1 MLVNWATFGKAFVTL
16 LVVMD
21 PIGTA
26 PVFLTLTR
34 EQSHRRAQRSAMGA
48 SLAAMVIV
56 LVFAL
61 FGQVVLSYLHVSLAS
76 LSIAGGLLLV
86 LVALEMLQDQTEPP
100 KEGEGV
106 ALVPLATP
114 LLAGPGAI
122 ATVMVLV
129 RQHSA
134 AADRFGVY
142 LAILATVV
150 VIGIVFLLAD
160 QVSRLIRPAAL
171 HLLTRIF
178 GFLLAA
184 IAVQLVVDGATS
196 LARAH

>member
-1 MLVNWATFGKAFVTL
+1 MNTATFGKTFVTL

-26 PVFLTLTR
+26 PVFLSLTR
-34 EQSHRRAQRSAMGA
+34 PMARRAAQRSAVVA
-48 SLAAMVIV
+48 SLAALGVV
-56 LVFAL
+56 SVFAL
-61 FGQVVLSYLHVSLAS
+61 FGQVVLTYLHVSLAS

-86 LVALEMLQDQTEPP
+86 LIALEMLQGQERPPADTDQI
-100 KEGEGV
+100 

-129 RQHSA
+129 RQQPGSSA
-134 AADRFGVY
+134 RLGVY
-142 LAILATVV
+142 AGILATVM
-150 VIGIVFLLAD
+150 VIGAVLLLAE
-160 QVSRLIRPAAL
+160 RLAKWIPAPIL
-171 HLLTRIF
+171 HFLTRIF

-184 IAVQLVVDGATS
+184 IAVQLVVDGALI
-196 LARAH
+196 LAR

>member
-1 MLVNWATFGKAFVTL
+1 MSWAAFGKTFVTL
-16 LVVMD
+16 FVVMD

-26 PVFLTLTR
+26 PVFLSLTR
-34 EQSHRRAQRSAMGA
+34 EQPHRQAQRAALAA
-48 SLAAMVIV
+48 SLAAMAVV

-61 FGQVVLSYLHVSLAS
+61 FGQVVLNYLHVSLAS

-86 LVALEMLQDQTEPP
+86 LVALEMLQGHGTPP
-100 KEGEGV
+100 EGEGGI

-129 RQHSA
+129 RQQPGVGAHV
-134 AADRFGVY
+134 GVY
-142 LAILATVV
+142 LGILATVV
-150 VIGIVFLLAD
+150 VIALVFLIAEQLATWIP
-160 QVSRLIRPAAL
+160 SAAL
-171 HLLTRIF
+171 HFLTRIF

-184 IAVQLVVDGATS
+184 IAVQLVVDGATA
-196 LARAH
+196 LAH

>member
-1 MLVNWATFGKAFVTL
+1 VSWTTFGETFVTL
-16 LVVMD
+16 FVVMD

-26 PVFLTLTR
+26 PVFLSLTR
-34 EQSHRRAQRSAMGA
+34 HQPRRGARRAAVAA
-48 SLAAMVIV
+48 SVAAMVVV

-61 FGQVVLSYLHVSLAS
+61 FGRVVLGYLHVSLPS

-86 LVALEMLQDQTEPP
+86 LVALEMLQGQGAPA
-100 KEGEGV
+100 EGDTGI

-129 RQHSA
+129 SRHRGTA
-134 AADRFGVY
+134 AHLGIY
-142 LAILATVV
+142 LGILATVA
-150 VIGIVFLLAD
+150 VIAAVFLLAD
-160 QVSRLIRPAAL
+160 QLAKWIPASAL
-171 HLLTRIF
+171 HFLTRIF

-184 IAVQLVVDGATS
+184 IAVQLVVDGATA
-196 LARAH
+196 LAR

>member
-1 MLVNWATFGKAFVTL
+1 MTLTTFGKTFVTL

-26 PVFLTLTR
+26 PVFLALTR
-34 EQSHRRAQRSAMGA
+34 AKPSQGAQRAAVAASAGA
-48 SLAAMVIV
+48 LGIV

-61 FGQVVLSYLHVSLAS
+61 FGQAVLSYLRVSLAS

-86 LVALEMLQDQTEPP
+86 LVSLEMLQGRADAPE
-100 KEGEGV
+100 EGAGI

-122 ATVMVLV
+122 ATIMVLV
-129 RQHSA
+129 RQQHGTA
-134 AADRFGVY
+134 AEAGVY
-142 LAILATVV
+142 AGIVATVLV
-150 VIGIVFLLAD
+150 VGAVLLLAE
-160 QVSRLIRPAAL
+160 RLAKWIPPAAL
-171 HLLTRIF
+171 HFTTRIF

-184 IAVQLVVDGATS
+184 IAVQLVVDGATA
-196 LARAH
+196 LAS

>member
-1 MLVNWATFGKAFVTL
+1 MSWESFGEAFVTL

-26 PVFLTLTR
+26 PVFVALTR
-34 EQSHRRAQRSAMGA
+34 HQTSSGARRSALGA
-48 SLAAMVIV
+48 SLGAMVIV
-56 LVFAL
+56 FIFAL
-61 FGQVVLSYLHVSLAS
+61 FGQVVLSYLRVSLAS

-86 LVALEMLQDQTEPP
+86 LVALEMLQDQTAPP

-129 RQHSA
+129 RQHHGTA
-134 AADRFGVY
+134 AHLGVY

-150 VIGIVFLLAD
+150 VIGAVFLLAD
-160 QVSRLIRPAAL
+160 KLSSVIPSSAL
-171 HLLTRIF
+171 RLLTRIF

-184 IAVQLVVDGATS
+184 IAVQLVVDGATA
-196 LARAH
+196 LARG

>member
-1 MLVNWATFGKAFVTL
+1 MNWATFGKAFVTL

-26 PVFLTLTR
+26 PVFLALTR
-34 EQSHRRAQRSAMGA
+34 EQSHTTARRAALVA
-48 SLAAMVIV
+48 SLAALGIV

-61 FGQVVLSYLHVSLAS
+61 FGQVVLAYLHVSMAS
-76 LSIAGGLLLV
+76 LSIAGGLLLA
-86 LVALEMLQDQTEPP
+86 LVALEMLQDQTAPP
-100 KEGEGV
+100 THGEGV

-129 RQHSA
+129 RQHPGFSA
-134 AADRFGVY
+134 HLGVY

-150 VIGIVFLLAD
+150 VIGLVFLLAA
-160 QVSRLIRPAAL
+160 QLQRLIRPAAL
-171 HLLTRIF
+171 LFLTRIF
-178 GFLLAA
+178 GFLLTA
-184 IAVQLVVDGATS
+184 IAVQLVVDGATV
-196 LARAH
+196 LARG

>member
-1 MLVNWATFGKAFVTL
+1 VNTATFGKTFVTL

-26 PVFLTLTR
+26 PVFLSLTR
-34 EQSHRRAQRSAMGA
+34 PMARRAAQRSAVVA
-48 SLAAMVIV
+48 SLAALGVV
-56 LVFAL
+56 SVFAL
-61 FGQVVLSYLHVSLAS
+61 FGQVVLTYLHVSLAS

-86 LVALEMLQDQTEPP
+86 LIALEMLQGQERPPADTDQI
-100 KEGEGV
+100 

-129 RQHSA
+129 RQQPGSSA
-134 AADRFGVY
+134 RLGVY
-142 LAILATVV
+142 AGILATVM
-150 VIGIVFLLAD
+150 VIGAVLLLAE
-160 QVSRLIRPAAL
+160 RLAKWIPAPIL
-171 HLLTRIF
+171 HFLTRIF

-184 IAVQLVVDGATS
+184 IAVQLVVDGALI
-196 LARAH
+196 LAR

>member
-1 MLVNWATFGKAFVTL
+1 MSLATFGKTFVTL

-21 PIGTA
+21 PFGTA
-26 PVFLTLTR
+26 PVFLSLTR
-34 EQSHRRAQRSAMGA
+34 HQSRREAQRAALVA
-48 SLAAMVIV
+48 SVAAMAVV
-56 LVFAL
+56 FVFAL

-86 LVALEMLQDQTEPP
+86 LVALEMLQEHGVSPGDA
-100 KEGEGV
+100 EGI

-129 RQHSA
+129 RQQSGTPAHI
-134 AADRFGVY
+134 GIY
-142 LAILATVV
+142 MGILATVV
-150 VIGIVFLLAD
+150 VIGAVLLLAD
-160 QVSRLIRPAAL
+160 QLAKWIPSAAL
-171 HLLTRIF
+171 RFLTRIF

-184 IAVQLVVDGATS
+184 IAVQLVVDGATT
-196 LARAH
+196 LAH

>member
-1 MLVNWATFGKAFVTL
+1 MNWAAFGKAFVTL

-26 PVFLTLTR
+26 PVFLALTR
-34 EQSHRRAQRSAMGA
+34 EQTHQSARRAALAA
-48 SLAAMVIV
+48 SLAALAIV

-86 LVALEMLQDQTEPP
+86 LVALEMLQDQTAPP

-129 RQHSA
+129 RQHHGLA
-134 AADRFGVY
+134 AHLGVY
-142 LAILATVV
+142 MAILATVA
-150 VIGIVFLLAD
+150 VISLVFLLAN
-160 QVSRLIRPAAL
+160 QLSRLIRPAFL
-171 HLLTRIF
+171 SLLTRIF

-184 IAVQLVVDGATS
+184 IAVQLVVDGATT
-196 LARAH
+196 LARG

>member
-1 MLVNWATFGKAFVTL
+1 MSAAIFGKTFVTL

-21 PIGTA
+21 PFGTA

-34 EQSHRRAQRSAMGA
+34 RLARRTAQRAAILA
-48 SLAAMVIV
+48 SLAALGIV
-56 LVFAL
+56 LLFAL
-61 FGQVVLSYLHVSLAS
+61 FGQVVLAYLHVSLAS

-86 LVALEMLQDQTEPP
+86 LVALEMLQGQQSTPP
-100 KEGEGV
+100 EEEGI

-129 RQHSA
+129 RQQHSVGA
-134 AADRFGVY
+134 DLSVYVGIVATVAVIGAVLLVADRLSAWIPPSV
-142 LAILATVV
+142 
-150 VIGIVFLLAD
+150 
-160 QVSRLIRPAAL
+160 L
-171 HLLTRIF
+171 HFMTRIF
-178 GFLLAA
+178 GFLIAA

-196 LARAH
+196 LAR

>member
-1 MLVNWATFGKAFVTL
+1 MSWTAFGKCFVTL

-26 PVFLTLTR
+26 PVFLSLTER
-34 EQSHRRAQRSAMGA
+34 MPARRARQAAVSA
-48 SLAAMVIV
+48 SVAAMAIV
-56 LVFAL
+56 FVFAL
-61 FGQVVLSYLHVSLAS
+61 FGQAVLSYLRVSFPS

-86 LVALEMLQDQTEPP
+86 LVALEMLQ
-100 KEGEGV
+100 GEQSGAQSGEDI

-129 RQHSA
+129 RQGSGTA
-134 AADRFGVY
+134 AHLGVY
-142 LAILATVV
+142 LGILATVV
-150 VIGIVFLLAD
+150 VIAAVLLLAD
-160 QVSRLIRPAAL
+160 QLSRYLPTAILR
-171 HLLTRIF
+171 LLTRIF

-184 IAVQLVVDGATS
+184 IAVQLVVDGATT
-196 LARAH
+196 LAGR

>member
-1 MLVNWATFGKAFVTL
+1 VSLAVFGKTFVTL

-21 PIGTA
+21 PVGTA
-26 PVFLTLTR
+26 PVFLSLTR
-34 EQSHRRAQRSAMGA
+34 RQTKHEARVSALLA
-48 SLAAMVIV
+48 SLAAAGIV

-61 FGQVVLSYLHVSLAS
+61 FGQVVLSYLRVSLAS

-86 LVALEMLQDQTEPP
+86 LVALEMLQGSGTPLADTED
-100 KEGEGV
+100 V

-129 RQHSA
+129 RQQPGTA
-134 AADRFGVY
+134 AHLGVY
-142 LAILATVV
+142 AGILATTV
-150 VIGIVFLLAD
+150 VIAVVLLSAD
-160 QVSRLIRPAAL
+160 RLGKLIPAAAL

-184 IAVQLVVDGATS
+184 IAVQLVVNGALS
-196 LARAH
+196 LSR

>member
-1 MLVNWATFGKAFVTL
+1 MDWATFGKAFVTL

-26 PVFLTLTR
+26 PVFLALTR
-34 EQSHRRAQRSAMGA
+34 ERGSRHARQAAMGA
-48 SLAAMVIV
+48 SLAAMAIV

-86 LVALEMLQDQTEPP
+86 LVALEMLQGQVGPP
-100 KEGEGV
+100 EGEEGV

-122 ATVMVLV
+122 ATVMVLIR
-129 RQHSA
+129 RQSGLA
-134 AADRFGVY
+134 AHVGVY
-142 LAILATVV
+142 LAILATVAVIAV
-150 VIGIVFLLAD
+150 VFILAS
-160 QVSRLIRPAAL
+160 QLSRVIRPAAL
-171 HLLTRIF
+171 SLLTRIF

-184 IAVQLVVDGATS
+184 IAVQLVVDGATT
-196 LARAH
+196 LAHG

>member
-1 MLVNWATFGKAFVTL
+1 
-16 LVVMD
+16 MD

-26 PVFLTLTR
+26 PVFLALTR
-34 EQSHRRAQRSAMGA
+34 QQTHKSARRAALAA
-48 SLAAMVIV
+48 SLAALAIV

-61 FGQVVLSYLHVSLAS
+61 FGQVVLSYLQVSLAS

-86 LVALEMLQDQTEPP
+86 LVALEMLQDQTVPP

-129 RQHSA
+129 RHHQGLA
-134 AADRFGVY
+134 AHRGVY

-150 VIGIVFLLAD
+150 VI
-160 QVSRLIRPAAL
+160 S
-171 HLLTRIF
+171 
-178 GFLLAA
+178 
-184 IAVQLVVDGATS
+184 
-196 LARAH
+196 

>member
-1 MLVNWATFGKAFVTL
+1 VSWAAFGKTFVTL
-16 LVVMD
+16 FVVMD

-26 PVFLTLTR
+26 PVFLSLTR
-34 EQSHRRAQRSAMGA
+34 DQPRRGAQRAALGA
-48 SLAAMVIV
+48 SLAAMVVV

-61 FGQVVLSYLHVSLAS
+61 FGQVVLNYLRVSLAS

-86 LVALEMLQDQTEPP
+86 LVALEMLQGEGGAP
-100 KEGEGV
+100 EGEAGI

-129 RQHSA
+129 RQQSGFGAHL
-134 AADRFGVY
+134 GVY
-142 LAILATVV
+142 LGILATVI
-150 VIGIVFLLAD
+150 VIAIVFLLAD
-160 QVSRLIRPAAL
+160 QLASWIPPSAL
-171 HLLTRIF
+171 HFLTRIF

-184 IAVQLVVDGATS
+184 IAVQLVVDGATA
-196 LARAH
+196 LAR